1 MHSPKSVQI
10 VIDIYTTK
18 PYFKKTSRKH
28 LRFSELLL
36 NCTYSFLLYSFFYL
50 MTSKKTSIQFAYLGT
65 QIVCFLCLF
74 AEANY
79 DLNSNSVCSPRCS
92 IHLVRKSSEL
102 QQEGYLLKMILQ
114 LIVSSCEIVSSIV
127 FVIHYNPQ
135 LITGQLG
142 S

>member
-1 MHSPKSVQI
+1 MK
-10 VIDIYTTK
+10 
-18 PYFKKTSRKH
+18 R
-28 LRFSELLL
+28 
-36 NCTYSFLLYSFFYL
+36 
-50 MTSKKTSIQFAYLGT
+50 KTSIQFAYLGK

-74 AEANY
+74 AGANY
-79 DLNSNSVCSPRCS
+79 DLNSNSVCWPRFS
-92 IHLVRKSSEL
+92 IHLVRKSSDL

-142 S
+142 SWKESAAKHMKEHCLPLESSLKRSLPFQNT